1 MVRHIVEIF
10 GTKMV
15 DKRQNLIDH
24 ETRVF
29 LDSNKIGRLGTTD
42 LTGQP
47 LVVPICYAV
56 SADCIYS
63 VIDDKPKNVKQ
74 RELKRIRNIR
84 KNPKVCLTVD
94 VYSHEWS
101 TLGFVLVQGYATI
114 LSSGPDHY
122 KASELL
128 KDKYL
133 QYTNMDFLGRPMIR
147 ISPTKIFKWGRLL
160 VN

>member
-1 MVRHIVEIF
+1 MVRYILEIF
-10 GTKMV
+10 GTEMV

-24 ETRVF
+24 DTRVF

-42 LTGQP
+42 LSGQP

-63 VIDDKPKNVKQ
+63 VIDNKPKNVKQ

-94 VYSHEWS
+94 VYSDEWS
-101 TLGFVLVQGYATI
+101 TLGFVLVKGYASI
-114 LSSGPDHY
+114 LSSGPDHD

-128 KDKYL
+128 KDKYP
-133 QYTNMDFLGRPMIR
+133 QYTNMDFVGRPMIC
-147 ISPTKIFKWGRLL
+147 ISPAKIIKWGRPL